1 MDLNETREILEKFAK
16 YVVKQARTN
25 LTKQGKNT
33 SKNLY
38 NSIKY
43 IPKDDGLRILF
54 EIELIMENSKI
65 KELEVKTLIMQT
77 KLQQKALIN
86 LVQVALQVKEINLEK
101 V

>member
-1 MDLNETREILEKFAK
+1 MQSII
-16 YVVKQARTN
+16 VKQARTN

-54 EIELIMENSKI
+54 EMLDYGEFKI

-77 KLQQKALIN
+77 KLQQKAHIN
-86 LVQVALQVKEINLEK
+86 LVQVTLQVKEINLEK